1 MDNQSI
7 RLVIAGE
14 PARDTIVDNFITIAF
29 LVVGSKV
36 HIWHLFVMAFRH
48 KTAFKYA
55 TFLKGG
61 KRKNK

>member
-1 MDNQSI
+1 
-7 RLVIAGE
+7 
-14 PARDTIVDNFITIAF
+14 